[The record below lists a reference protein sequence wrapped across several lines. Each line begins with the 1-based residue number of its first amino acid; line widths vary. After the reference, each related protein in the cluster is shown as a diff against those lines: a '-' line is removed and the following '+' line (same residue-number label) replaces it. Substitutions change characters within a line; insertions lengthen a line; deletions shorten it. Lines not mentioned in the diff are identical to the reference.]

1 MAIPDYQSLMS
12 PVLSLMADKGT
23 RKVDDILAL
32 LAKQLVWTNE
42 QLSEML
48 PSGSKTIAKDRVSW
62 TVTYLTKAGLL
73 LRPKTATY
81 TISEEGI
88 KVAKLTDV
96 TVNNQFLLRYPEFAE
111 FYRRKNRDRSGVTLT
126 LTSRKKRSKV
136 DVDTFLLS
144 PDEQL
149 DSAALSLQQVL
160 EDDLLDK
167 LKTVSP
173 SFFERIVVDL
183 LVAMGYGGSVKDA
196 GKTIGKSG
204 DGGVD
209 GIIKEDKLGLDT
221 IYIQAKRWEANV
233 GRPEIQKFAGALQGF
248 RAKKGVFIT
257 TSSYSNDAM
266 DYVKNIDS
274 KIVLID
280 GAELSRLMIEY
291 GVGVGVQRVVKVMR
305 IDGDYFEE

>member
-1 MAIPDYQSLMS
+1 MAIPTYDQLKSN
-12 PVLSLMADKGT
+12 VLQIMKDGEIRSVGELT
-23 RKVDDILAL
+23 EILS
-32 LAKQLVWTNE
+32 KQLR
-42 QLSEML
+42 LSTEDLEKLL
-48 PSGSKTIAKDRVSW
+48 PSGTQTVVYSRTSW
-62 TVTYLTKAGLL
+62 ACTYLKQAGLL
-73 LRPKTATY
+73 ERP
-81 TISEEGI
+81 ER
-88 KVAKLTDV
+88 AKLVITERGQQALIETGGQID
-96 TVNNQFLLRYPEFAE
+96 NSYLRKYPEFADWM
-111 FYRRKNRDRSGVTLT
+111 RRSSDKQTTPIEPSE
-126 LTSRKKRSKV
+126 
-136 DVDTFLLS
+136 LS
-144 PDEQL
+144 PEEQL
-149 DSAALSLQQVL
+149 DSAALSLQQSL
-160 EDDLLDK
+160 ADDLLDK

-248 RAKKGVFIT
+248 RGKKGVFIT

-266 DYVKNIDS
+266 DFVKNIDS

>member
-1 MAIPDYQSLMS
+1 MKDGEIRSVRDLTEIIMPTLANDQDG
-12 PVLSLMADKGT
+12 LSDMQVMT
-23 RKVDDILAL
+23 RVAW
-32 LAKQLVWTNE
+32 AC
-42 QLSEML
+42 
-48 PSGSKTIAKDRVSW
+48 
-62 TVTYLTKAGLL
+62 TYLRVAGLL
-73 LRPKTATY
+73 EKPHRTKLVITDRGK
-81 TISEEGI
+81 
-88 KVAKLTDV
+88 KVVAETNGMVDDAYL
-96 TVNNQFLLRYPEFAE
+96 QRFPEYAAFIQQRNFTSHVQVDAE
-111 FYRRKNRDRSGVTLT
+111 
-126 LTSRKKRSKV
+126 
-136 DVDTFLLS
+136 LS
-144 PDEQL
+144 PEEQL
-149 DSAALSLQQVL
+149 DSAALTLHQTL
-160 EDDLLDK
+160 ADDLLDK

-183 LVAMGYGGSVKDA
+183 LVSMGYGGSVKDA

-257 TSSYSNDAM
+257 TSSYSNDAL
-266 DYVKNIDS
+266 DFVKNIDS

-291 GVGVGVQRVVKVMR
+291 GVGVSVQRVVKVMR
-305 IDGDYFEE
+305 LDGDYFEE

>member
-1 MAIPDYQSLMS
+1 MAIPTYDQLKSN
-12 PVLSLMADKGT
+12 VLQIMKDGKIRSVGELT
-23 RKVDDILAL
+23 EIIS
-32 LAKQLVWTNE
+32 KQL
-42 QLSEML
+42 QLSTEDLEKLL
-48 PSGSKTIAKDRVSW
+48 PSGTQTVVYSRTSW
-62 TVTYLTKAGLL
+62 ACTYLKQAGLL
-73 LRPKTATY
+73 ERP
-81 TISEEGI
+81 ER
-88 KVAKLTDV
+88 AKLVITERGQQALIETGGQID
-96 TVNNQFLLRYPEFAE
+96 NSYLRKYPEFADWM
-111 FYRRKNRDRSGVTLT
+111 RRSNDKQTTPIEQNLSD
-126 LTSRKKRSKV
+126 
-136 DVDTFLLS
+136 LS
-144 PDEQL
+144 PEEQL
-149 DSAALSLQQVL
+149 DSAALSLQQSL
-160 EDDLLDK
+160 ADDLLDK

-266 DYVKNIDS
+266 DFVKNIDS

>member
-1 MAIPDYQSLMS
+1 M
-12 PVLSLMADKGT
+12 
-23 RKVDDILAL
+23 
-32 LAKQLVWTNE
+32 
-42 QLSEML
+42 
-48 PSGSKTIAKDRVSW
+48 
-62 TVTYLTKAGLL
+62 
-73 LRPKTATY
+73 
-81 TISEEGI
+81 
-88 KVAKLTDV
+88 
-96 TVNNQFLLRYPEFAE
+96 
-111 FYRRKNRDRSGVTLT
+111 
-126 LTSRKKRSKV
+126 
-136 DVDTFLLS
+136 
-144 PDEQL
+144 
-149 DSAALSLQQVL
+149 
-160 EDDLLDK
+160 
-167 LKTVSP
+167 
-173 SFFERIVVDL
+173 DL

-221 IYIQAKRWEANV
+221 IYIQAKRWKANV

-257 TSSYSNDAM
+257 TISYSNGALDF
-266 DYVKNIDS
+266 VKNIDS

>member
-1 MAIPDYQSLMS
+1 MAIPDYQSLMN
-12 PVLSLMADKGT
+12 PVLSLMADNKT
-23 RKVDDILAL
+23 RSVKEVLA
-32 LAKQLVWTNE
+32 E
-42 QLSEML
+42 LSLQHSWSDEELEELL
-48 PSGSKTIAKDRVSW
+48 PSGSQ
-62 TVTYLTKAGLL
+62 TVAHSRIGWAITYLKKAGLL
-73 LRPKTATY
+73 ERPKRSQNRITA
-81 TISEEGI
+81 EGSR
-88 KVAKLTDV
+88 VAALSNTRIDNK
-96 TVNNQFLLRYPEFAE
+96 FLRQYPEFVA
-111 FYRRKNRDRSGVTLT
+111 FY
-126 LTSRKKRSKV
+126 SRGEGKSNDKQSSPIEQNLS
-136 DVDTFLLS
+136 DLS
-144 PDEQL
+144 PEEQL
-149 DSAALSLQQVL
+149 DSAALSLQQSL
-160 EDDLLDK
+160 ADDLLDK

-173 SFFERIVVDL
+173 AFFERIVVDL
-183 LVAMGYGGSVKDA
+183 LVSMGYGGSVKDA

-257 TSSYSNDAM
+257 TSSYSNDAL
-266 DYVKNIDS
+266 DFVKNIDS

-305 IDGDYFEE
+305 LDGDYFEE